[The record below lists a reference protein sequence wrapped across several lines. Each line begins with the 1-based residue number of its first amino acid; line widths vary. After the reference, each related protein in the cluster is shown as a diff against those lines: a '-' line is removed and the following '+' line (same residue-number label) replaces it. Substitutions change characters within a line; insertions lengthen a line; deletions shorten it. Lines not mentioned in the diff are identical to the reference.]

1 MRQRQRKEVG
11 KMAAFVFV
19 LPEAA
24 FTSQNQTPLSKSPPT
39 PTAVTEGL
47 SSFVAMLWLGKKA

>member
-1 MRQRQRKEVG
+1 
-11 KMAAFVFV
+11 MAAFVFV